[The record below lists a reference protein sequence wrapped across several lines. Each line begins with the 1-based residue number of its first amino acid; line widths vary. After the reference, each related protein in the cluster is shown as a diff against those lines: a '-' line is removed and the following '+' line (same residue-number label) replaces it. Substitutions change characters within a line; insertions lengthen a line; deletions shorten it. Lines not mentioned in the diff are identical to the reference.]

1 MLHSLIKRSNLSNE
15 TIPNECKKMQING
28 ISPLA
33 SVCTMV
39 PHTLELLLKIYYLKN
54 QWITFSLS
62 DDWESV

>member
-1 MLHSLIKRSNLSNE
+1 MSNE
-15 TIPNECKKMQING
+15 TIPNECKKMLIND

-39 PHTLELLLKIYYLKN
+39 AHTLELLLKIYYFKN